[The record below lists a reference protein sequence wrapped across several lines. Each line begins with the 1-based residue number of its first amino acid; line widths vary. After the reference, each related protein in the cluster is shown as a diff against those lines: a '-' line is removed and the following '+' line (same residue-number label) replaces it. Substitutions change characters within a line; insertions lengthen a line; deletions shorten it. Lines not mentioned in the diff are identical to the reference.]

1 MPLVNVLVN
10 NRAYTVACDEGEEEH
25 LRELARFVDGRVRK
39 LVETVGQAGDAR
51 LLLMASLLI
60 ADELCE
66 SVERVSERDREIA
79 ELRDGQKRVEA
90 ARKTE
95 DQLAEVLEK
104 AAREIEDIAAGLA
117 RA

>member
-25 LRELARFVDGRVRK
+25 LRELARFVDGRVRQ

-51 LLLMASLLI
+51 LLLMASLLV
-60 ADELCE
+60 ADELSE
-66 SVERVSERDREIA
+66 AKDLVSERDREIA
-79 ELRDGQKRVEA
+79 GLRHSQHDAEA